1 MISSMTSSAS
11 GPASKQPASA
21 TPEAHAGRKAAKKIV
36 FLLVLM
42 NVAAFAP
49 AILLGVL
56 GWTDAV
62 FIGMLVGLSSFVACL
77 MGSGWKTGIR
87 VAVPFSVFC
96 ALTVWAA
103 PYALAAALVLGAAA
117 FWRGYGAR
125 LGLHNALMMSVISLG
140 FIVAQPPKFEGS
152 FSAPVLT
159 GIVALGASLWVT
171 LIMFLARKVLH
182 PPALTKLV
190 TARVLAFSSILALVI
205 GGVTWCVVHFNL
217 GQGGAWI
224 ILTILVV
231 FQPYLGTSFRKA
243 GQRVIG
249 TAAGFVLA
257 MIIGLFVS
265 TGPALYVLGVILFMA
280 AGSFMMLGKPYWTFV
295 LFLTPAVVLFTSTGS
310 TVDKTAVLRLEA
322 TSVGVVIIM
331 LVMLALTPIAKFLQS
346 KSGSTKF

>member
-11 GPASKQPASA
+11 GPASTTPASSA
-21 TPEAHAGRKAAKKIV
+21 PKAHAGRKAAKKIV
-36 FLLVLM
+36 FALVLM

-49 AILLGVL
+49 AIVL
-56 GWTDAV
+56 GALGWQDAV
-62 FIGMLVGLSSFVACL
+62 FIAMLAGLTSFMACL

-87 VAVPFSVFC
+87 VAVPFSAFC

-140 FIVAQPPKFEGS
+140 FIVTQPPKFES
-152 FSAPVLT
+152 TFSAPVVT
-159 GIVALGASLWVT
+159 GLVALGSSLYVT
-171 LIMFLARKVLH
+171 LILFFARRGLH
-182 PPALTKLV
+182 SPVLTKLV
-190 TARVLAFSSILALVI
+190 TQRVLAYSSILAIVI
-205 GGVTWCVVHFNL
+205 GGVTWCVVYFDL

-243 GQRVIG
+243 GQRIAG
-249 TAAGFVLA
+249 TAIGFGLA
-257 MIIGLFVS
+257 MLIGVFVS
-265 TGPALYVLGVILFMA
+265 TGPVLYLLGVILFMV
-280 AGSFMMLGKPYWTFV
+280 AGSVMMLGKPYWMFV
-295 LFLTPAVVLFTSTGS
+295 VFLTPAVVLFTTADS

-331 LVMLALTPIAKFLQS
+331 LVMLALTPIAKHLQEKAGAS
-346 KSGSTKF
+346 KY